1 MAYPLDILLS
11 IAAFLFG
18 VLISWLFFRT
28 TVKSDY
34 SEQNDTEAN
43 LYHQLFEQATDSIF
57 IADFEGKIL
66 DINESGCLLLGDSK
80 NEVINTHLSAY
91 VDPEALL
98 TDPLKYTSLSRGEHV
113 FNERLMRKKDGSTVW
128 VEVNVKKFAENR
140 ILGIARDIT
149 ENKQIQAD
157 LMESE
162 LKFRDLA
169 EKSMVGI
176 YITQDGK
183 FKYVNRRFA
192 QIFGYS
198 EQEMINSFP
207 VETVIAEEDRHITIA
222 HIKARMDGLT
232 DSVHYQI
239 RGCRKDGSKNF
250 IEIFGNV
257 TLYCGRTAI
266 IGSLLDI
273 TDKKL
278 ADDQLIKEK
287 SFSETIIRTLP
298 GIFVV
303 RNMAGS
309 FLTWNQNFEKIIGYS
324 ESEILESKPY
334 DYIIPRDRERVKAIV
349 QDIHRDGS
357 VASVETELIKKD
369 GTTVPVFFS
378 GTSFE
383 WEGQQCVM
391 ATAIDISRRLEAERK
406 LAISE
411 QKYKLLFESNP
422 LPMFMASKKDMAII
436 AANDAA
442 VALYGYSKE
451 ELLNMT
457 FKDLKPAED
466 IDQLVRFFNKP
477 VPQIGD
483 LGIRR
488 NKKKDGSVIY
498 VQVIGQDIEYLGKQV
513 RLTLLKDV
521 TAKLRAEEEIRR
533 SRANLRS
540 ILNTTDVGYML
551 YNKDM
556 KLVTFNPSAAAFAI
570 RELKVELTKGIKI
583 TDFSSPEKLAELEHL
598 VSELRAGTPF
608 EFERPF
614 EQPNNDFHWY
624 QIRLFP
630 VIDADKFLGIVAS
643 IEDITKRKKDVIH
656 REKIAGDL
664 LQRNKD
670 LEQFT
675 YIVSHNLRAPVANIL
690 GISSILK
697 NEKLKND
704 ARLHFESILSVSVE
718 QLDSVIKDLN
728 EILQAGRD
736 VTEKKVYVDFDQ
748 LIGNIKT
755 SIQTLLMDENVQIL
769 TDFDEVNGT
778 TTLRTY
784 IYSILYN
791 LINNSIKFRKA
802 DEEPVIRI
810 SSHRLNDNIVLKIR
824 DNGVGIDLT
833 KHADEIF
840 GLYNRLNTEMPGKG
854 MGLYMVK
861 TQVQLLGGTIKIEST
876 PGIGTEFTIELPD
889 STS

>member
-1 MAYPLDILLS
+1 MSYPLDIILLIAALLS
-11 IAAFLFG
+11 G
-18 VLISWLFFRT
+18 VLFSWLFFRPAA
-28 TVKSDY
+28 KSGDNA
-34 SEQNDTEAN
+34 QNATEAN

-57 IADFEGKIL
+57 ITDFGGNIL
-66 DINESGCLLLGDSK
+66 DLNESACSLLGYAK
-80 NEVINTHLSAY
+80 NEVLDTHISAY

-98 TDPLKYTSLSRGEHV
+98 NDPLKYTSLSRGEHV
-113 FNERLMRKKDGSTVW
+113 FNERLMRRKDGSSVW
-128 VEVNVKKFAENR
+128 VDVNVKKFAENR
-140 ILGIARDIT
+140 ILAIARDISD
-149 ENKQIQAD
+149 NKKIQAD
-157 LMESE
+157 LRESE
-162 LKFRDLA
+162 NKFRDLA

-183 FKYVNRRFA
+183 FQYVNKRFA

-207 VETVIAEEDRHITIA
+207 VETVIDEEDRHITLA
-222 HIKARMDGLT
+222 HIKARMEGLT

-239 RGCRKDGSKNF
+239 RGCRKDKSKNF

-257 TLYCGRTAI
+257 TLYRGRTAI

-303 RNMAGS
+303 RNMEGS
-309 FLTWNQNFEKIIGYS
+309 FLKWNQNFEQTIGYS

-334 DYIIPRDRERVKAIV
+334 DYVIAKDRERIRAIV
-349 QDIHRDGS
+349 QDIHQDGS

-369 GTTVPVFFS
+369 GTTVPVFFT

-383 WEGQQCVM
+383 WDGQQCVV
-391 ATAIDISRRLEAERK
+391 ASAIDISRRLDAERAVM
-406 LAISE
+406 LSE
-411 QKYKLLFESNP
+411 QKYKLLFENNP
-422 LPMFMASKKDMAII
+422 MPMFMALKKDMAII

-442 VALYGYSKE
+442 VTLYGWSKE

-457 FKDLKPAED
+457 FKDLKPEED
-466 IDQLVRFFNKP
+466 IDQLVESFNKP
-477 VPQIGD
+477 LPPNGD

-488 NKKKDGSVIY
+488 NKKKDGSVIF
-498 VQVIGQDIEYLGKQV
+498 VEVIGQDIDYQGKQV
-513 RLTLLKDV
+513 RLTLLKNV
-521 TAKLRAEEEIRR
+521 TKELRAEEEIRR

-551 YNKDM
+551 YNKDIQ
-556 KLVTFNPSAAAFAI
+556 LVTFNPSAANFAI
-570 RELKVELTKGIKI
+570 RELKIELTKGKKI
-583 TDFSSPEKLAELEHL
+583 TDFSPPGKLLQLEHL
-598 VSELRAGTPF
+598 VSELQKGTPF

-614 EQPNNDFHWY
+614 EQPNGDSNWY
-624 QIRLFP
+624 QIKLFP

-643 IEDITKRKKDVIH
+643 IEDITSRKKDVMH

-690 GISSILK
+690 GITSILK

-755 SIQTLLMDENVQIL
+755 SIQTLLDEENVQIL
-769 TDFDEVNGT
+769 TDFNEVNGT
-778 TTLRTY
+778 ATLRTY
-784 IYSILYN
+784 LYSILYN

-802 DEEPVIRI
+802 DQEPIIRI
-810 SSHRLNDNIVLKIR
+810 SSHRSGSTIVLNIQ
-824 DNGVGIDLT
+824 DNGIGIDLN

-840 GLYNRLNTEMPGKG
+840 GLYNRLNTQVPGKG

-861 TQVQLLGGTIKIEST
+861 TQVQLLGGNITVEST
-876 PGIGTEFTIELPD
+876 PGKGTEFTVELPD
-889 STS
+889 STV